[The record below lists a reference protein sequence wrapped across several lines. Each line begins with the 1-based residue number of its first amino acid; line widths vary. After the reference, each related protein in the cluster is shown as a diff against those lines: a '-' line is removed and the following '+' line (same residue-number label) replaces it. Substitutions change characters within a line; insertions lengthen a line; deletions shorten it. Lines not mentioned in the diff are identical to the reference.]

1 VTIGR
6 ARLIYPARRAVE
18 HAVAIPGVRPTRFFA
33 VLWPLWQVETTA
45 QVYEEQAYEM
55 LDRFVIR
62 GVLEAGLS
70 QIDELAGFLGL
81 QPALVRRCLSF
92 LGLIG
97 HVKVE
102 QGTVMLTELG
112 LHSARTGVRFVPKE
126 GRQRLLIDRF
136 TMRPLPRSHYDGS
149 ITVLTT
155 PEINPEDVADRTRFL
170 PLFSPTPFR
179 PEVVQQLAQR
189 ADRAQFNLPSQ
200 LRNLT
205 VVAEQDVYL
214 PAYLIETGGGELL
227 AYTGVGDRRDE
238 FIETLCRDVATI
250 RHLISAEAGGNPS
263 EIWRQWLADKNIR
276 RGSLRQLDNGVW
288 RATLPPEAFGSP
300 PQLPLSR
307 LGSFEL
313 RRHHF
318 LQLWCDD
325 AKLRRRA
332 MLDRALGLAQLRAVK
347 ILTDLTPRLETLA
360 RQLDVAV
367 PTIAELREHAQRNQQ
382 YDRLMRIDALEQ
394 DTQ

>member
-1 VTIGR
+1 MTIGR
-6 ARLIYPARRAVE
+6 ARLIYPARRAIE

-55 LDRFVIR
+55 LDRFIVR

-70 QIDELAGFLGL
+70 GIDELARFLGL
-81 QPALVRRCLSF
+81 QPPLVRRCLSF

-102 QGTVMLTELG
+102 HGTVTLTELG
-112 LHSARTGVRFVPKE
+112 LHSARTGVRLVPKE

-149 ITVLTT
+149 ITVLTK
-155 PEINPEDVADRTRFL
+155 PEVNPEDVADRTRFL
-170 PLFSPTPFR
+170 PLFSPAPFR
-179 PEVVQQLAQR
+179 PDVVQQLAQR

-200 LRNLT
+200 LRNLAI
-205 VVAEQDVYL
+205 VGEQDVYL
-214 PAYLIETGGGELL
+214 PAYLIETGSGELL

-238 FIETLCRDVATI
+238 FMEALCRDVATI
-250 RHLISAEAGGNPS
+250 WQLISAETGGNPN
-263 EIWRQWLADKNIR
+263 EIWRQWLMEKDVR
-276 RGSLRQLDNGVW
+276 HGSLRQLHNGVW

-318 LQLWCDD
+318 LQLWCHDT
-325 AKLRRRA
+325 KLRRRA

-347 ILTDLTPRLETLA
+347 TFTDLTTRLETLA
-360 RQLDVAV
+360 RQLDVAA
-367 PTIAELREHAQRNQQ
+367 PTIAELRKHALRNQQ
-382 YDRLMRIDALEQ
+382 YDRLMRLDTLEQ
-394 DTQ
+394 ETR